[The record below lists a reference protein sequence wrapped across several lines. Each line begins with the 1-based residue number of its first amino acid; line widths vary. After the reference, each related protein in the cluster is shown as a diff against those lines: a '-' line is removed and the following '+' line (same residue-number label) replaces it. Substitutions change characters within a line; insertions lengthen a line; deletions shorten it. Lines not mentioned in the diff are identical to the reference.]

1 MVENKFVTSSMAG
14 AKSTRGVQG
23 TFKVWGVLIL
33 CLNTKAV
40 KLYVA
45 AGGYST
51 AEFLMAFEQFT
62 SDHGKPAMVHCDW
75 GSNLVSAAREVEA
88 PYLDWDMIERASDM
102 KTKWVPVQE
111 RWS

>member
-1 MVENKFVTSSMAG
+1 MVPLPHSLVVPAPPFMNVGLDLFRLLEVKKMGG

-40 KLYVA
+40 KRYVPA
-45 AGGYST
+45 GYST

-62 SDHGKPAMVHCDW
+62 SDHGKPAMVHSDR
-75 GSNLVSAAREVEA
+75 GSNLVSTA
-88 PYLDWDMIERASDM
+88 
-102 KTKWVPVQE
+102 K
-111 RWS
+111 